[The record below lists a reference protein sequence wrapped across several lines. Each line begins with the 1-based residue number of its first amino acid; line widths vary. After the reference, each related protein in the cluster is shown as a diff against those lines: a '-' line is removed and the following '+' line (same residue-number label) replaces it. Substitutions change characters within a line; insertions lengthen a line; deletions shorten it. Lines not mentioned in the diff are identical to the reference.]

1 MFQIISAD
9 GKICHCITP
18 ARFRY
23 VCFKTGDFII
33 TEPVSEWGKV
43 KAEMIHILREDQ
55 IQYIIDRDQWPIIF
69 CNYLSEKHYPESD
82 DEKEERN
89 DFSLYDDWLY

>member
-55 IQYIIDRDQWPIIF
+55 IF

-89 DFSLYDDWLY
+89 DFSLYDNWLY